1 MKSRFA
7 ALLLAGIMT
16 LSLVACGQQAAE
28 NTASTSEPETI
39 VEQPSIP
46 EGVLAIAEQGMFSA
60 GGTVITSDGTFDV
73 SNYYTSREGSTAH
86 VDHANVLYQIPA
98 EETGLPM
105 VFLHGYGQSRM
116 GWMTTPDGREGWSD
130 MFLKM
135 GHSVFLIDQPRRG
148 EAGQT
153 SVAGTINTEPSD
165 QTWYTQFRIGTYLN
179 DEFTYNEGSQFP
191 AGEEALDQFFRQ
203 MTPDTG
209 MDNAGGDQ
217 NIDNTVVAQAVA
229 ATIDEVY
236 ARTGKDS
243 ILVTHSQGGMPGWET
258 ARYTDHIA
266 AIVAIEPG
274 MAPQVDSDDYKAL
287 LEKKIPVTFYYGDY
301 IGEEFTDVPA
311 AAMWG
316 FMASTAD
323 TFTTMLCLVGGQGA
337 GKSSF
342 FRLLAVNDDWFSDD
356 LKKLDD
362 ENVYRKMQGHWIIE
376 MSEMIATA
384 NAKSIEEI
392 KSFLSRQKETYKI
405 PYETHPADRKRQCVF
420 GGSSNTL
427 DFLPLDRTGNRRFVP
442 VMVYPER
449 AEVHILADEQA
460 SREYINQMWAEAMEI
475 YRSGNFRLRFSPAMN
490 AYLKAHQK
498 DFMPE
503 DTKAGQILDY
513 LERYS
518 GSMVCSKQLYKE
530 ALGHDYDEPK
540 QWELREINDIM
551 NNAVTGW
558 RAFSN
563 PRYFPEPYRRQKGWE
578 RIRNDNEPDNSM
590 DGFQEIPTEEMEQ
603 LGLPEEWLKQK

>member
-1 MKSRFA
+1 MDQNQK
-7 ALLLAGIMT
+7 LLALPQDMAREKNAT
-16 LSLVACGQQAAE
+16 LAQLSLAWMLCKKPG
-28 NTASTSEPETI
+28 SYR
-39 VEQPSIP
+39 
-46 EGVLAIAEQGMFSA
+46 
-60 GGTVITSDGTFDV
+60 SDGTFDV

-266 AIVAIEPG
+266 AIVAIEPVWLPRWTA
-274 MAPQVDSDDYKAL
+274 MTTRHCWKENSCHL
-287 LEKKIPVTFYYGDY
+287 L
-301 IGEEFTDVPA
+301 
-311 AAMWG
+311 
-316 FMASTAD
+316 
-323 TFTTMLCLVGGQGA
+323 LR
-337 GKSSF
+337 
-342 FRLLAVNDDWFSDD
+342 RLH
-356 LKKLDD
+356 
-362 ENVYRKMQGHWIIE
+362 R
-376 MSEMIATA
+376 
-384 NAKSIEEI
+384 
-392 KSFLSRQKETYKI
+392 
-405 PYETHPADRKRQCVF
+405 
-420 GGSSNTL
+420 
-427 DFLPLDRTGNRRFVP
+427 
-442 VMVYPER
+442 
-449 AEVHILADEQA
+449 
-460 SREYINQMWAEAMEI
+460 
-475 YRSGNFRLRFSPAMN
+475 
-490 AYLKAHQK
+490 
-498 DFMPE
+498 
-503 DTKAGQILDY
+503 
-513 LERYS
+513 
-518 GSMVCSKQLYKE
+518 
-530 ALGHDYDEPK
+530 
-540 QWELREINDIM
+540 
-551 NNAVTGW
+551 
-558 RAFSN
+558 
-563 PRYFPEPYRRQKGWE
+563 
-578 RIRNDNEPDNSM
+578 
-590 DGFQEIPTEEMEQ
+590 
-603 LGLPEEWLKQK
+603 